1 MRTCS
6 LVRRKKWAIEFYFR
20 PFVKASTVKKKKK
33 KKKKKKFEEAMLL
46 TYSPR
51 SSVLLNSIKE
61 G

>member
-1 MRTCS
+1 MRTYS
-6 LVRRKKWAIEFYFR
+6 LVRRKKWAIEFCFR

>member
-33 KKKKKKFEEAMLL
+33 KKKKKFEEAMLL